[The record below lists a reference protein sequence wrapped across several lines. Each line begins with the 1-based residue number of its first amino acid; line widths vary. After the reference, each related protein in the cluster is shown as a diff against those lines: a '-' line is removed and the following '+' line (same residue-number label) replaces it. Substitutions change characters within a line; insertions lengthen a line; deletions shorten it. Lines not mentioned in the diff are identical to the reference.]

1 MQGGEAEPL
10 VGKKACSNLNIGVC
24 YNDLGS
30 FVDAFKCLGDRK

>member
-10 VGKKACSNLNIGVC
+10 VGKKASSNLTIGVF

-30 FVDAFKCLGDRK
+30 FSDAFRCFGDRK